1 MAPYYRVGSFTSHN
15 SIGSLLCRTFNTVL
29 PKTESLFEDQ
39 ELTFTQWR
47 VMMSLRDNVATTCA
61 DIARTLR
68 HDNGSMTRLVDQ
80 LEAQGLVSRNR
91 SSTDRRVVH
100 LALTAKGKRTMEA
113 LIPRVVDLWNDVL
126 KDFTR
131 NEADMLIAL
140 LNRLLTSVDAT
151 DLASEQRHAS

>member
-1 MAPYYRVGSFTSHN
+1 MAPYYRAESFTSHN

-29 PKTESLFEDQ
+29 PRTEALFEDQ

-80 LEAQGLVSRNR
+80 LEAQGLVSRSR
-91 SSTDRRVVH
+91 SNTDRRVVH
-100 LALTAKGKRTMEA
+100 LALTAKGKKTMEA
-113 LIPRVVDLWNDVL
+113 LIPRVVELWNEILV
-126 KDFTR
+126 DFTR
-131 NEADMLIAL
+131 SEADMLISL
-140 LNRLLTSVDAT
+140 LNRLLTKVDAIGEEPQRR
-151 DLASEQRHAS
+151 AS